1 MAIKPDLQEERL
13 DARLR
18 DAVPGAAGVLI
29 GMVAEID
36 AFKGWWRGRFP
47 SPPPFLAARRDRTVA
62 VSALASLRI
71 DWSGIPSPAFAPHRA
86 VALPPAP
93 VFEPG
98 RSPGRTSELQRG
110 RPAAAKALQPET
122 RGTGAAEGIVGR
134 EDRGGSPAAPTAA
147 EAGYA
152 SVLRE
157 VFGGHRAMVLGEELL
172 FRLHAGLFQG
182 FPRNRASAGRYRSPA
197 DRDRALPRRDI
208 AAIALRPA
216 EPEAVPAEMA
226 ALLRWTAERM
236 VRGTIHPAFVAAGF
250 VLEFLAIRPFA
261 DGNLRLSRILTNLL
275 LLQGGYDY
283 VPYASLDKAIA
294 DRKAEYYIAL
304 RKSQA
309 TRNMPR
315 TDLLPWIR
323 AFLEAM
329 RAQVRELA
337 PVVANRPDETLLS
350 ENQQRVLTLLR
361 RHGEITTR
369 LVVRDL
375 GLPRETAKQILNRL
389 LALNILS
396 RAGSGRAVR
405 YRRPDEA

>member
-1 MAIKPDLQEERL
+1 MSTRPDPREEKL

-29 GMVAEID
+29 GLVAEID

-47 SPPPFLAARRDRTVA
+47 SPPPFLAARRERTVGA
-62 VSALASLRI
+62 SALASLRI
-71 DWSGIPSPAFAPHRA
+71 DWSGLPAPAFARVPQ
-86 VALPPAP
+86 
-93 VFEPG
+93 PG
-98 RSPGRTSELQRG
+98 
-110 RPAAAKALQPET
+110 T
-122 RGTGAAEGIVGR
+122 RGPRAAEPIAGR
-134 EDRGGSPAAPTAA
+134 EDRGGPPAAPTAA

-157 VFGGHRAMVLGEELL
+157 VFDGHRAMVLGEDLL
-172 FRLHAGLFQG
+172 FRLHAGLFRH
-182 FPRNRASAGRYRSPA
+182 FPRNRAHAGRYRRPT
-197 DRDRALPRRDI
+197 DRDEAPRRRDI
-208 AAIALRPA
+208 VAIALRPA
-216 EPEAVPAEMA
+216 DPEAVPAETA

-236 VRGTIHPAFVAAGF
+236 VRGTLHPAFVAAGF

-294 DRKAEYYIAL
+294 ERKAEYYIAL

-315 TDLLPWIR
+315 SDLLPWLR

-337 PVVANRPDETLLS
+337 PAVANRPDETLLS
-350 ENQQRVLTLLR
+350 GNQQRVLALLR

-369 LVVRDL
+369 LAVREL

-389 LALNILS
+389 LGLNILA
-396 RAGSGRAVR
+396 RAGSGRAAR
-405 YRRPDEA
+405 YRRQDEA